1 MRQVWLVRRGV
12 AVIVGVTLA
21 TGVGACGALPWH
33 LGHRGASASPA
44 PGVPGGRPGD
54 GSDPT
59 PSRVTAY
66 AIVGGHDLSPTPTTR
81 DAALWA
87 TFRAVASDAVIAA
100 KVASFQVSEEKS
112 DRLAQVSRSEADP
125 SRWDVDINATAT
137 TDQRDLVVTLVHEYG
152 HIVTLSPPEVTAQTP
167 CPGVTIDEG
176 CAVPQS
182 LLSTVMTRWWAGYG
196 DGAASAP
203 DRDADTADALAA
215 AHPGAFVSGYAATSP
230 VEDLAETWAWFVLT
244 DKPAGAGEAQDKIRL
259 LWERPDLVAERGRI
273 RADLAAAGLP
283 QPDPA
288 TTQ

>member
-1 MRQVWLVRRGV
+1 MRQVWLVRRSV

-33 LGHRGASASPA
+33 LGNRGASASPA
-44 PGVPGGRPGD
+44 PGAPGGRPGD

-182 LLSTVMTRWWAGYG
+182 L
-196 DGAASAP
+196 
-203 DRDADTADALAA
+203 DRHDAL
-215 AHPGAFVSGYAATSP
+215 V
-230 VEDLAETWAWFVLT
+230 
-244 DKPAGAGEAQDKIRL
+244 
-259 LWERPDLVAERGRI
+259 GRI
-273 RADLAAAGLP
+273 RGRRGERARPGRRHR
-283 QPDPA
+283 
-288 TTQ
+288 